1 MDDGSYRYTI
11 RSPDGRRIVEFSA
24 VPAQHERNREYVRMG
39 TKPNVRSV
47 AGDLKARGVGC

>member
-11 RSPDGRRIVEFSA
+11 RWPDRRRIVEFSA

-39 TKPNVRSV
+39 MKPNVRSV
-47 AGDLKARGVGC
+47 TGDLKVKGVGC